1 MAGRGPRRDVALK
14 LETLVQ
20 GRAGSISIDGAK
32 FSYRREDGRVVEGE
46 FSIEAL
52 DSGAWSVLIGGRAY
66 RVEPGGPGKLT
77 VNGAALAVELF
88 DPRASRRRQGSAAN
102 QGRLNIC
109 SPIPGK
115 VVRVLVSA
123 GDVVEEGQGLL
134 VVEAM
139 KMQNE
144 MKSPKTGRVV
154 EVFALPD
161 SAVAA
166 GEVLMVV
173 E

>member
-1 MAGRGPRRDVALK
+1 MARRRPRGDVAVK
-14 LETLVQ
+14 LETSVQ
-20 GRAGSISIDGAK
+20 GIAGSISIDGAK
-32 FSYRREDGRVVEGE
+32 FSYRRQDGRVVEGE
-46 FSIEAL
+46 FSIAGL
-52 DSGAWSVLIGGRAY
+52 GSGAWSVLIGGRAY
-66 RVEPGGPGKLT
+66 RVEPGGPAGLI
-77 VNGAALAVELF
+77 VNGTPLSVELF
-88 DPRASRRRQGSAAN
+88 DRRASRQRQGSAAS
-102 QGRLNIC
+102 QGRMNIS
-109 SPIPGK
+109 SPMPGK

-123 GDVVEEGQGLL
+123 GDAVEAGQGLL

-144 MKSPKTGRVV
+144 MKSPKTGHVV
-154 EVFALPD
+154 EVCTQPD